1 MKDIKS
7 VVDKQVDVLAK
18 RYESILRKNK
28 MIGQVGTLGLSD
40 KIMQAIAAGRDS
52 AEITE
57 IIETFFD
64 ERIEDFDKRAG
75 EIAEKEGKS
84 AKHTKVM
91 EDLRGLRG
99 KNDKLC
105 AQAIVGDKAVR
116 ENMQYLEIAEKGTL
130 ISPELVN
137 KNNVSEY
144 KKAIEN
150 LKNFPQQI
158 RPDNMLESKI
168 LAQTS
173 ARKNSRRILLDSV
186 RQQDEAI
193 MGDYDKMVA
202 HYLLIG
208 GDRPVERFS
217 RVEMSMKQYGLRP
230 DLGVAIMKYGDKL
243 TTKLEELAKEGK
255 KSPKEWELFKDQV
268 LHSFNVAEGIGNRN
282 VNQQEH
288 EIWEERLVR
297 LGILQRK
304 LEKPIAEQETLRES
318 VKVDINN
325 DKDKP
330 SDTAKQGVLLERTML
345 ERAQRAYENTGA
357 IPLGYKLAEDGKT
370 VVSIASQVGFDK
382 NGSTSRDKLS
392 ASKNGLSAIGKK
404 QTEEQF
410 MK

>member
-1 MKDIKS
+1 MGNIKS
-7 VVDKQVDVLAK
+7 VIDKQVDILAK
-18 RYESILRKNK
+18 GYTSILRKHK
-28 MIGQVGTLGLSD
+28 MIGQVGTIGLSD
-40 KIMQAIAAGRDS
+40 KIMQALAIGKNS
-52 AEITE
+52 IEIEE

-64 ERIEDFDKRAG
+64 ERIGEFDKRAG
-75 EIAEKEGKS
+75 EIAAKEGKS
-84 AKHTKVM
+84 AKHRMVM

-99 KNDKLC
+99 KFDKTC
-105 AQAIVGDKAVR
+105 AVAIMEDKTVK
-116 ENMQYLEIAEKGTL
+116 ENIQFLGIAEKGTL

-137 KNNVSEY
+137 KDNISEY

-150 LKNFPQQI
+150 LKRFPHQI
-158 RPDNMLESKI
+158 RSDNMLENKI

-173 ARKNSRRILLDSV
+173 TAKNTRRILLDSV
-186 RQQDEAI
+186 REQDESI
-193 MGDYDKMVA
+193 MRNYDKMVA

-217 RVEMSMKQYGLRP
+217 RVEMAMKQYGLRP

-330 SDTAKQGVLLERTML
+330 SDTAKQGVLLDRTML

-357 IPLGYKLAEDGKT
+357 MPLGYKLAEDGKT

-392 ASKNGLSAIGKK
+392 ASKNGLSATGKK

>member
-1 MKDIKS
+1 MQDIRS
-7 VVDKQVDVLAK
+7 VVDKQVDILAK
-18 RYESILRKNK
+18 GYASILKKHK

-40 KIMQAIAAGRDS
+40 KIMQALAAGKNS
-52 AEITE
+52 IEIE
-57 IIETFFD
+57 QIIETFFD
-64 ERIEDFDKRAG
+64 ERIGDFDKRAG
-75 EIAEKEGKS
+75 EIAVKEGKS
-84 AKHTKVM
+84 ARHRAVM

-99 KNDKLC
+99 KIDKTC
-105 AQAIVGDKAVR
+105 AEAIAGDKAVR
-116 ENMQYLEIAEKGTL
+116 ENMQYLGIAENGTL

-137 KNNVSEY
+137 RGNISEY

-150 LKNFPQQI
+150 LKKFPHQI
-158 RPDNMLESKI
+158 RPDNMLENKI

-173 ARKNSRRILLDSV
+173 TGKNTRRILLDSV
-186 RQQDEAI
+186 REQNEVI

-217 RVEMSMKQYGLRP
+217 KVEMSMKQYGLRP

-243 TTKLEELAKEGK
+243 TTKLEELAREGK
-255 KSPKEWELFKDQV
+255 KSPQEWEVFKNQV

-297 LGILQRK
+297 LGILERK
-304 LEKPIAEQETLRES
+304 LEKPNQETLRES
-318 VKVDINN
+318 VKVDLSD

-330 SDTAKQGVLLERTML
+330 SDTGQQGILLDRSML

-357 IPLGYKLAEDGKT
+357 IPLGYKLGEDGKT

-382 NGSTSRDKLS
+382 KGATSRDKLS
-392 ASKNGLSAIGKK
+392 ASRNGLSATGEK
-404 QTEEQF
+404 QAEEQSIR
-410 MK
+410 